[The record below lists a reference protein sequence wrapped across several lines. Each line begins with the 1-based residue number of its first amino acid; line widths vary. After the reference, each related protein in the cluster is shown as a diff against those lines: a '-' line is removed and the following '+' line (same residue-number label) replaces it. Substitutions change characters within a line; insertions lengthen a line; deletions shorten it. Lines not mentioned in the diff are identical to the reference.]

1 MVHERPPAV
10 YTPDNEPY
18 LGRDSLMRFDQTI
31 IGALKANQ
39 AVASASRVA
48 TDLSSLQRAACEII
62 PQAISISLSIR
73 ELIRQAYLL
82 SGFILVRPLI
92 ERTAIISYLVRKPDA
107 VELWKQGW
115 PHGKRPSLAR
125 MLDSM
130 GWAQVGESMGRKI
143 CDLYNHLVHGDPM
156 ASQWNTID
164 LPGGGIGY
172 ASGRITDRPELCDII
187 ASNTYAHMLVLMAM
201 MTATFPSVGETVAA
215 ISETI
220 ELVVGPSSSG
230 AVH

>member
-1 MVHERPPAV
+1 MASARPPAV

-18 LGRDSLMRFDQTI
+18 LGRDSLLRFDQTI
-31 IGALKANQ
+31 VGALKANQ
-39 AVASASRVA
+39 AVAGASRVA
-48 TDLSSLQRAACEII
+48 SDLSDLQRAACEII

-92 ERTAIISYLVRKPDA
+92 ERTAIISYLVREPDA
-107 VELWKQGW
+107 VHLWKQGW
-115 PHGKRPSLAR
+115 PHGKRPSLAK

-143 CDLYNHLVHGDPM
+143 CDLYNHLVHGDPL
-156 ASQWNTID
+156 ASQWNTIG

-187 ASNTYAHMLVLMAM
+187 ASNTYAHMFILMAM
-201 MTATFPSVGETVAA
+201 MTATFPSVSETVAA
-215 ISETI
+215 ITETI
-220 ELVVGPSSSG
+220 ELVVGPPSAG
-230 AVH
+230 ELH